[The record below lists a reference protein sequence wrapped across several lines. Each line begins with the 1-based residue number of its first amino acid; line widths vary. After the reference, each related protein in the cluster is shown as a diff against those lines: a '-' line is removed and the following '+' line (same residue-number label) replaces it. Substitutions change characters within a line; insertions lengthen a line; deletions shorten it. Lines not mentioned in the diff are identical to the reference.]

1 MLFRSFVCTL
11 FILLLTVILLS
22 GCTGGPTRPADLP
35 PLYPCTLTITQDGKP
50 LGEAT
55 VSLTSADPAFKWTVY
70 TQTDSSG
77 TGKVFTQGLFPG
89 APEGEYKVV
98 IVKEEVVSE
107 QSGPTITRQ
116 GEFGE
121 ESYTP
126 TTETV
131 FSLVEKEYT
140 DAATTPLSITIGKKG
155 NNQTL
160 DCGKP
165 VREKLHVV
173 TP

>member
-1 MLFRSFVCTL
+1 MSFRAFAHTSFVS
-11 FILLLTVILLS
+11 LLVVTLLS
-22 GCTGGPTRPADLP
+22 GCGGPTRPADLP
-35 PLYPCTLTITQDGKP
+35 PLHSCILTMTQDGKP
-50 LGEAT
+50 MGEAT
-55 VSLTSADPAFKWTVY
+55 VSLESTDPAFKWTVFA
-70 TQTDSSG
+70 QLDASG

-98 IVKEEVVSE
+98 VTKEEVVSE
-107 QSGPTITRQ
+107 QTGTTVVRQ

-121 ESYTP
+121 ETITP
-126 TTETV
+126 TIETV
-131 FSLVEKEYT
+131 FTLVEKEYT

-165 VREKLHVV
+165 VREMLRRV

>member
-1 MLFRSFVCTL
+1 MLFRSFVCTS
-11 FILLLTVILLS
+11 FVSLLAVILLS
-22 GCTGGPTRPADLP
+22 GCDGGPTRPADLP
-35 PLYPCTLTITQDGKP
+35 PLYPCTITFTQDGKP

-55 VSLTSADPAFKWTVY
+55 VSLTSTDPAFKWTVFA
-70 TQTDSSG
+70 QLDASG

-107 QSGPTITRQ
+107 QAGPAVTRQ

-121 ESYTP
+121 ETITP
-126 TTETV
+126 FIETV
-131 FSLVEKEYT
+131 FSMVEKEYT

-165 VREKLHVV
+165 VREMLRRV